1 MIRHRTHLPSSSQ
14 KAALLRSGAL
24 SLAVL
29 LTALI
34 GFATQAQAGYPKAKD
49 PYVNDFAKILTAKD
63 AITIRTA
70 LAKLRDGAGVQAV
83 VVTIRSIHGYGT
95 GDQTIE
101 SFATNLF
108 NKWGIGDRERNDGV
122 LILVA
127 VKDRKVRIEL
137 GSGYG
142 GGYNAQMQGVIDQQM
157 LPHFKEKNYSL
168 GILEGTDSVVQIL
181 SGRAAPTALPYGPT
195 PEPTVWNSGASS
207 TSDSVGAPLFLVIV
221 GVVIA
226 AAIGLILRAR
236 FGKRRCPS
244 CRIDMARLYG
254 GAEDQYLDDGQK
266 LEKSLGS
273 VEYEVWQCP
282 KCGIHDLKAQYRWF
296 SSFAGCHSCGYRTM
310 KVGELITVHPTEFS
324 PGEKQ
329 IDKECYRCGFRR
341 CEAVIL
347 PPLPQHTQSSYS
359 HSQHSA
365 FGANDF
371 GSGASSSS
379 GFDSGGSS
387 FDSGS
392 SSGGSFD
399 GGSSS
404 GDGASG
410 SW

>member
-1 MIRHRTHLPSSSQ
+1 MKPGISM
-14 KAALLRSGAL
+14 

-29 LTALI
+29 IMALI
-34 GFATQAQAGYPKAKD
+34 GFATQAQSGYPKAKD
-49 PYVNDFAKILTAKD
+49 LYVNDFAKLLTAQD

-70 LAKLRDGAGVQAV
+70 LAKLRDGAGVHAV
-83 VVTIRSIHGYGT
+83 VVTLRSTHGYGA

-142 GGYNAQMQGVIDQQM
+142 GGYNAQMQGVIDRQI

-181 SGRAAPTALPYGPT
+181 SGRSSTTALPLAPT
-195 PEPTVWNSGASS
+195 PEPTVWKSGVSS
-207 TSDSVGAPLFLVIV
+207 TSDSGGALLFLVIA
-221 GVVIA
+221 GGVIA
-226 AAIGLILRAR
+226 AVVGLILHAR

-244 CRIDMARLYG
+244 CRINMARLYG

-273 VEYEVWQCP
+273 VDYEVWQCP
-282 KCGIHDLKAQYRWF
+282 KCGIHDLKAQYHWF
-296 SSFAGCHSCGYRTM
+296 SSFAGCHSCVYRTM

-341 CEAVIL
+341 CETVIL
-347 PPLPQHTQSSYS
+347 PPLPQHTQSSYG
-359 HSQHSA
+359 HSQYSA
-365 FGANDF
+365 S
-371 GSGASSSS
+371 GSDDLVTGASYASSY
-379 GFDSGGSS
+379 
-387 FDSGS
+387 DSGS
-392 SSGGSFD
+392 SSYDSGSSSSGSYD

>member
-1 MIRHRTHLPSSSQ
+1 MKTGISM
-14 KAALLRSGAL
+14 

-29 LTALI
+29 IMAVI

-49 PYVNDFAKILTAKD
+49 LYVNDFANLLTAKD

-70 LAKLRDGAGVQAV
+70 LAKLRDDAGVHTV

-95 GDQTIE
+95 GDQTVE

-108 NKWGIGDRERNDGV
+108 NGWGIGDRVRNDGV

-142 GGYNAQMQGVIDQQM
+142 ESYNEQMQSVINQRM

-168 GILEGTDSVVQIL
+168 GVMEGTDSVVQIL
-181 SGRAAPTALPYGPT
+181 SQRASTIALQSAPTPT
-195 PEPTVWNSGASS
+195 IKYHGSSS
-207 TSDSVGAPLFLVIV
+207 TSDSGVGLAFFVIV
-221 GVVIA
+221 GGVIVTVF
-226 AAIGLILRAR
+226 GLIWYALSRN
-236 FGKRRCPS
+236 RRCPS
-244 CRIDMARLYG
+244 CRVALGRLYG

-273 VEYEVWQCP
+273 VDYQVWQCP
-282 KCGIHDLKAQYRWF
+282 KCGYHDLQSQYRWL

-310 KVGELITVHPTEFS
+310 KVGEMITVHPTEFS
-324 PGEKQ
+324 TGEKQ

-341 CEAVIL
+341 CETDIL
-347 PPLPQHTQSSYS
+347 PMLPSHIPSGYGHSQYSASGNDDLVSGVTYASSY
-359 HSQHSA
+359 
-365 FGANDF
+365 D
-371 GSGASSSS
+371 SGSSSYDS
-379 GFDSGGSS
+379 GSSSYDSGGSS
-387 FDSGS
+387 
-392 SSGGSFD
+392 GGSYD

>member
-1 MIRHRTHLPSSSQ
+1 MKPGISM
-14 KAALLRSGAL
+14 

-29 LTALI
+29 IMTLI

-49 PYVNDFAKILTAKD
+49 LYVNDFANLLTAKD

-101 SFATNLF
+101 SFAANLF

-127 VKDRKVRIEL
+127 VKDQKVRIEL

-142 GGYNAQMQGVIDQQM
+142 SGYNAQTQGVIDQRM
-157 LPHFKEKNYSL
+157 LPNFKEKNYSL
-168 GILEGTDSVVQIL
+168 RILEGTDSVVQML
-181 SGRAAPTALPYGPT
+181 SGRAAPTAPPLAPT

-207 TSDSVGAPLFLVIV
+207 TSDSVGALLFLTIV

-226 AAIGLILRAR
+226 AVIGLILHAR
-236 FGKRRCPS
+236 LGKRRCPS

-273 VEYEVWQCP
+273 VDYQVWQCP
-282 KCGIHDLKAQYRWF
+282 RCGHHDLQSQYRWL
-296 SSFAGCHSCGYRTM
+296 SSFAGCHACGYRTM
-310 KVGELITVHPTEFS
+310 KVGEMITVHPTEFTT
-324 PGEKQ
+324 GEKQ

-341 CEAVIL
+341 CETDIL
-347 PPLPQHTQSSYS
+347 PMLPGHIPSGYDDSQYSASGSDDLVSGVSYASSY
-359 HSQHSA
+359 
-365 FGANDF
+365 
-371 GSGASSSS
+371 
-379 GFDSGGSS
+379 DSGGSS
-387 FDSGS
+387 YDSGSSSYDSGS
-392 SSGGSFD
+392 SSGGSYD

>member
-1 MIRHRTHLPSSSQ
+1 MKTGISIT
-14 KAALLRSGAL
+14 
-24 SLAVL
+24 LAVL
-29 LTALI
+29 LMALI
-34 GFATQAQAGYPKAKD
+34 ALATQAQAGYPKAKD
-49 PYVNDFAKILTAKD
+49 LYVNDFAKLLTAKD

-70 LAKLRDGAGVQAV
+70 LAELRHGAGVQAV

-127 VKDRKVRIEL
+127 VNDRKVRIEL

-181 SGRAAPTALPYGPT
+181 SQRAAPTALPLAPT
-195 PEPTVWNSGASS
+195 PEPSVWNSGASS
-207 TSDSVGAPLFLVIV
+207 TPDSGGAPLFLVIV

-226 AAIGLILRAR
+226 AVIGLILHAR
-236 FGKRRCPS
+236 LGKRRCPS

-273 VEYEVWQCP
+273 VDYQVWQCP
-282 KCGIHDLKAQYRWF
+282 KCGFHDLKAQYRWF

-310 KVGELITVHPTEFS
+310 KVGEVITVHPTEFS

-347 PPLPQHTQSSYS
+347 PPLPQHTQSSYA

-371 GSGASSSS
+371 GGGASSSS

>member
-1 MIRHRTHLPSSSQ
+1 MKTGISISM
-14 KAALLRSGAL
+14 
-24 SLAVL
+24 AVL
-29 LTALI
+29 IMALI

-49 PYVNDFAKILTAKD
+49 LYVNDFANLLTAND

-70 LAKLRDGAGVQAV
+70 LAKLRGDTGVQAV

-101 SFATNLF
+101 SFATKLF

-142 GGYNAQMQGVIDQQM
+142 GSYNEQMQSVINQQM
-157 LPHFKEKNYSL
+157 LPHFRRENYSL
-168 GILEGTDSVVQIL
+168 GIMEGTDSVVQIL
-181 SGRAAPTALPYGPT
+181 SKRASTIALQSAQTPTIKYD
-195 PEPTVWNSGASS
+195 SSSS
-207 TSDSVGAPLFLVIV
+207 TSDSGAGLLFFVIAGGVIV
-221 GVVIA
+221 TVF
-226 AAIGLILRAR
+226 GLILYAR
-236 FGKRRCPS
+236 SRNRRCPS
-244 CRIDMARLYG
+244 CRVALERLYG

-273 VEYEVWQCP
+273 VDHQVWQCP
-282 KCGIHDLKAQYRWF
+282 KCGHHDLQSQYRWL

-324 PGEKQ
+324 TGEKQ
-329 IDKECYRCGFRR
+329 VNEECYRCGFRR
-341 CEAVIL
+341 CKTDIL
-347 PPLPQHTQSSYS
+347 PMITSYVRSGYDHS
-359 HSQHSA
+359 HHSA
-365 FGANDF
+365 SSSDHFM
-371 GSGASSSS
+371 SGASYTSS
-379 GFDSGGSS
+379 FDSGGSS
-387 FDSGS
+387 S
-392 SSGGSFD
+392 SSYG

>member
-1 MIRHRTHLPSSSQ
+1 MIRHRTYSPSSSQ
-14 KAALLRSGAL
+14 KAALLRFGAL
-24 SLAVL
+24 GLAVL
-29 LTALI
+29 IMALI
-34 GFATQAQAGYPKAKD
+34 GFATQVQAEYPKAKD
-49 PYVNDFAKILTAKD
+49 LYVNDFANLLTAKD
-63 AITIRTA
+63 AIAIRTA

-108 NKWGIGDRERNDGV
+108 NKWGIGDSERNDGV
-122 LILVA
+122 LILMA

-142 GGYNAQMQGVIDQQM
+142 SGYNAQMQGVIDQQM
-157 LPHFKEKNYSL
+157 LPYFKEKNYSL

-181 SGRAAPTALPYGPT
+181 SQRASTIALQSARTPTIKYDG
-195 PEPTVWNSGASS
+195 SSS
-207 TSDSVGAPLFLVIV
+207 TSDSGAGLPFFVIAGGVIV
-221 GVVIA
+221 TVF
-226 AAIGLILRAR
+226 GLIWYAR
-236 FGKRRCPS
+236 SRKRRCPS
-244 CRIDMARLYG
+244 CRVALGRLYG
-254 GAEDQYLDDGQK
+254 GAENQYLDDGQK

-273 VEYEVWQCP
+273 VDYQVWQCP
-282 KCGIHDLKAQYRWF
+282 KCGYHDLQSQYRWL